1 MKPAVG
7 ALVGFVVLLVAIA
20 AFAPA
25 SLIDRRLAATSSGK
39 LRMSEA
45 AGTVWHGTGILTDA
59 TGSWR
64 VPVGWTV
71 AVPALVHETFSITLR
86 SAGGTAPRGTIDF
99 ATSTAALHDVVVEI
113 PATVLASALPAKGAI
128 VLGGNL
134 AFTASAF
141 DWNGERGSGA
151 LNVQWR
157 DARLVAAGTTADLG
171 TVDVAL
177 EPQGNRL
184 AGRIGNAGGDVR
196 IDGTITLAPTAISV
210 DAQIAPSPAT
220 PAPVLRA
227 LAALGTPDSTGA
239 VRIAWR
245 GSPR

>member
-7 ALVGFVVLLVAIA
+7 ALVGFVLLLVAIA

-25 SLIDRRLAATSSGK
+25 SLIDRRLAATSSGN

-45 AGTVWHGTGILTDA
+45 AGTVWNGTGILTDA

-64 VPVGWTV
+64 VPVGWSVSV
-71 AVPALVHETFSITLR
+71 AALARETLGITLLP
-86 SAGGTAPRGTIDF
+86 AGGATPRGKIDF
-99 ATSTAALHDVVVEI
+99 ATDTAALHDVVVEI

-134 AFTASAF
+134 AFTASSF

-157 DARLVAAGTTADLG
+157 DARLVAAGTTADIG
-171 TVDVAL
+171 TVDIAL

-184 AGRIGNAGGDVR
+184 AGRIGNSGGDVR
-196 IDGTITLAPTAISV
+196 IDGTITFAPSAISV
-210 DAQIAPSPAT
+210 DAQIAPSPA
-220 PAPVLRA
+220 APPSVVRA
-227 LAALGTPDSTGA
+227 LAARGTPDSAGA
-239 VRIAWR
+239 VRVAWR
-245 GSPR
+245 GSVR

>member
-7 ALVGFVVLLVAIA
+7 ALVGFVLLLVAIA

-45 AGTVWHGTGILTDA
+45 AGTVWNGTGILTDA

-64 VPVGWTV
+64 VPVGWSV
-71 AVPALVHETFSITLR
+71 SVPALAHETLGITLLPV
-86 SAGGTAPRGTIDF
+86 GGASPRGRIDF
-99 ATSTAALHDVVVEI
+99 ATDAAALHDVVVEL
-113 PATVLASALPAKGAI
+113 PATVLASALPTKGVI

-141 DWNGERGSGA
+141 DWNGERGGGV
-151 LNVQWR
+151 LNVRWR
-157 DARLVAAGTTADLG
+157 DARLVAADTMADLG

-184 AGRIGNAGGDVR
+184 TGRIGNSGGDVR
-196 IDGTITLAPTAISV
+196 IDGTITFAPTAISV
-210 DAQIAPSPAT
+210 DAQIAPSPVT
-220 PAPVLRA
+220 PPPVVRA

-245 GSPR
+245 GSVR